1 MFGLHYLKCDGDF
14 WQWFDTKEEL
24 LETLECYI
32 SMGNERGDF
41 EVAVTYSLDEF
52 DCYFQR

>member
-1 MFGLHYLKCDGDF
+1 MFGLHYLKNEADF

-24 LETLECYI
+24 LETLECCMSIGY
-32 SMGNERGDF
+32 ERGDF

-52 DCYFQR
+52 DCYF